1 MAEQPFEKIKGE
13 VASTLTKTYAE
24 KMFDSIQDVSKG
36 LADGAEGA
44 SKLHDGSNE
53 LHDGSS
59 KVTDG
64 LHTLQGKSGD
74 EGWSSEISRWI

>member
-1 MAEQPFEKIKGE
+1 
-13 VASTLTKTYAE
+13 
-24 KMFDSIQDVSKG
+24 MFDSIQDVSKG

-64 LHTLQGKSGD
+64 LHTLQREVWGD